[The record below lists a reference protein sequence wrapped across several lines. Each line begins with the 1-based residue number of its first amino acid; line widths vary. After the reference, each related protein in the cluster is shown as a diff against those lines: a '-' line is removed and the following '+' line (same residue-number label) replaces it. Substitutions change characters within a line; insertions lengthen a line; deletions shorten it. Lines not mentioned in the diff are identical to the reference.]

1 MIDSALDRPDAAVD
15 HPNVMVFPPVIL
27 LSALVLACALQW
39 PVPLGWIAE
48 LDRGWRFGSGTFFV
62 MAGLLTTS
70 AGRRALLRHGTNIN
84 PSLPTTTLVTEGVF
98 GLIRNPLYVGMS
110 AALCGIALIFALDWL
125 LLLILPSCV
134 VLHFAVVRREERYL
148 ERKFGEAYRRYKEHV
163 PRYLPG

>member
-1 MIDSALDRPDAAVD
+1 MTDSALDRPDAAVD

-48 LDRGWRFGSGTFFV
+48 LDRGWRFGSGTFIV

-84 PSLPTTTLVTEGVF
+84 PSLPTTMLVTEAS
-98 GLIRNPLYVGMS
+98 LDLSAIRS
-110 AALCGIALIFALDWL
+110 TSECQ
-125 LLLILPSCV
+125 
-134 VLHFAVVRREERYL
+134 
-148 ERKFGEAYRRYKEHV
+148 
-163 PRYLPG
+163 PRCAGSR

>member
-1 MIDSALDRPDAAVD
+1 MTDSALDRPDAAVD

-48 LDRGWRFGSGTFFV
+48 FDRGWRFGSGTFFV

-125 LLLILPSCV
+125 LLLIVPSCV

-148 ERKFGEAYRRYKEHV
+148 ERKFGEAYRRYKERV